1 MSRKPSYVLM
11 GTGLLRGRLRSL
23 SSMRG
28 AGHFHQIGSRERFA
42 NGNRFA
48 HSFADWS
55 VEDGGSRFWSSLVG
69 RCLTGDRRIR
79 GCRASVLGE
88 RLSWYDLAFHCSPL
102 VELQVSEAGQRG
114 QRFRRTLSAHLTE
127 ALKSRCPDLAAT
139 FNASSC
145 SSSWETL
152 RPRAC

>member
-1 MSRKPSYVLM
+1 VSREPSYVLM
-11 GTGLLRGRLRSL
+11 GPGLLRGRLRSL

-48 HSFADWS
+48 HSSADWS

-102 VELQVSEAGQRG
+102 VELQVSEARQRG